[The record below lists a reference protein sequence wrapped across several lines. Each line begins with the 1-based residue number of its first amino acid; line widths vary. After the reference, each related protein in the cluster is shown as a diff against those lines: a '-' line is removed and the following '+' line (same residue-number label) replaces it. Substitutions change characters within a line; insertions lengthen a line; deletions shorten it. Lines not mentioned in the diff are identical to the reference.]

1 MQDASLHAAW
11 RTLAHCRTALAGF
24 SLREAFERDPQRFTR
39 WSFQLNTAGAPCL
52 LDLSKHLVDEV
63 AWQALLALARAID
76 LPRKIDALFAGERV
90 NDSEQR
96 AALHPAL
103 RAPRAAMRGCS
114 GDLADAIDATRA
126 AFLAFSDKVRAGRIL
141 GQTQARFTDVIQIG
155 VGGSE
160 LGPHMMVEALADL
173 HDGPRIHF
181 VSNLD
186 GMHLEQTLRDLDPA
200 RTLCIVISKTFTT
213 LETMTNARSAQAWFE
228 RHLGANAV
236 SAHFVAVTAHADGA
250 RAFGIAPDRTFAMW
264 DEIGGRYSLW
274 SAVGLPIAL
283 AVGREQFEQML
294 AGAHAIDEHFRTA
307 PLEHNW
313 PVLLALL
320 GVWYRDFWDAQTQA
334 VVPYY
339 HPMHRFVAHLQQ
351 LDMESNG
358 KSHRID
364 GTRVGHATGSVVWGG
379 VGTDG
384 QHAYFQLLHQ
394 GTTLVPIDFL
404 VAAQPAH
411 RLPGHHPMVVANCLA
426 QSRALMLGRSEA
438 EAYDDMLREGL
449 APAQAKRLAPHRSFD
464 GNRPSTT
471 LVVRRFDAAT
481 LGAITAL
488 YEHKVY
494 AQACVWGVN
503 PFDQWGVEFGKQLAR
518 EIGRALQTGTSLQTD
533 ASTAGLA
540 HTLNAWT
547 SAEDR

>member
-1 MQDASLHAAW
+1 M
-11 RTLAHCRTALAGF
+11 AGF
-24 SLREAFERDPQRFTR
+24 SLRAAFERDPHRFAR
-39 WSFQLNTAGAPCL
+39 WSYHWSAADAPL
-52 LDLSKHLVDEV
+52 QLDLSKHLIDE
-63 AWQALLALARAID
+63 ATWQALHQLALATE
-76 LPRKIDALFAGERV
+76 LPARIAALFDGALV

-114 GDLADAIDATRA
+114 SALADAITQTRDD
-126 AFLAFSDKVRAGRIL
+126 FLAFAEAVRQGKVL
-141 GQTQARFTDVIQIG
+141 GLSNALITDVIQIG

-160 LGPHMMVEALADL
+160 LGPHMMVEALAPL
-173 HDGPRIHF
+173 HDGPRVHF

-186 GMHLEQTLRDLDPA
+186 GMHLEQTLRGLDPA

-228 RHLGANAV
+228 RSLGASAV
-236 SAHFVAVTAHADGA
+236 GTHFVAVTAHADGA
-250 RAFGIAPDRTFAMW
+250 RTFGIAPDRIFAMW

-283 AVGREQFEQML
+283 AVGRTQFERML
-294 AGAHAIDEHFRTA
+294 AGAHAMDEHFRTA
-307 PLEHNW
+307 PLERNW

-320 GVWYRDFWDAQTQA
+320 GLWYRDFWDAQTQA

-358 KSHRID
+358 KSRCID
-364 GTRVGHATGSVVWGG
+364 GTRVEHATGSVVWGG

-411 RLPGHHPMVVANCLA
+411 ALPGHHAMVVANCLA
-426 QSRALMLGRSEA
+426 QSRALMLGRSER
-438 EAYDDMLREGL
+438 EAFDDMVREGVSVDV
-449 APAQAKRLAPHRSFD
+449 ARRLAPQRSFD

-488 YEHKVY
+488 YEHKVF
-494 AQACVWGVN
+494 AQACLWNVN

-518 EIGRALQTGTSLQTD
+518 EIGRALQTGASLQTD
-533 ASTAGLA
+533 SSTAGLA
-540 HTLNAWT
+540 ETLNAWMST
-547 SAEDR
+547 ESC